1 MNNLELI
8 YSYCQ
13 KNKHLLKKY
22 QKCLCLYCGKTFIYQ
37 DIKEWIDYQKTALCP
52 YCYID
57 SVVPSKIKEGQN
69 EYNITP
75 KLQEKIKQIYF
86 GG

>member
-22 QKCLCLYCGKTFIYQ
+22 QKCLCLYCGKTFVVKLLS
-37 DIKEWIDYQKTALCP
+37 IKI
-52 YCYID
+52 
-57 SVVPSKIKEGQN
+57 SKSGLTIKKQL
-69 EYNITP
+69 YVLTVISIQLFPLKLKKAKMNI
-75 KLQEKIKQIYF
+75 I
-86 GG
+86 